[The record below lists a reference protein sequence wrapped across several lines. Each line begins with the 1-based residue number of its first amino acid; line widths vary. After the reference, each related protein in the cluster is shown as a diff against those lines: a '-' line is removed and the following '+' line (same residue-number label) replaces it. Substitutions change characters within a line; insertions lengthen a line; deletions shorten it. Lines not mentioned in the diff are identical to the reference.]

1 MSLQLPEG
9 LAAAMQGGGMP
20 QSMMQGDT
28 EDQGQ
33 DPLQALQDAI
43 HGIVAALTAAP
54 DPQDTQ
60 DLTQAMLLMTRVQ
73 TRMMKGAGSPGG
85 PGGPQ
90 AS

>member
-1 MSLQLPEG
+1 MPG
-9 LAAAMQGGGMP
+9 PMMGGNE
-20 QSMMQGDT
+20 S

-73 TRMMKGAGSPGG
+73 TRMMKGGGPGG